1 VTRSPAEQ
9 AATRLSRLLSLVP
22 WLMANDGVSLTE
34 AAQHFGI
41 SQKQLRADLDL
52 LIVSGRPGYMHGDLL
67 DIQYWGK
74 DGRIRVLDP
83 QTLNRPMGL
92 TATEAG
98 ALLIAMR
105 MLAQLPGGHDTAALT
120 SAIDK
125 LERATGVAQVA
136 VVEVSGSGQAFLLPL
151 REAIE
156 TGVQV
161 RLGYASASTETA
173 SERVVDP
180 HDLTVSSGHV
190 YLQAWCHRSEAI
202 RTFRL
207 DRVLSCTPL
216 STPIDPSRKQFTD
229 LSSFLPQ
236 AGREVTLEVS
246 PRVAWLGDQPYARVE
261 EELSDGSRVVIL
273 NVGDDEWLLRL
284 LLRVGAHARVIND
297 DALVMMLHERANAA
311 LSQYADVR

>member
-1 VTRSPAEQ
+1 MTRSPAEQ

-22 WLMANDGVSLTE
+22 WLMANDGVSMTE
-34 AAQHFGI
+34 AAHHFGI
-41 SQKQLRADLDL
+41 SEKQLRADLDL
-52 LIVSGRPGYMHGDLL
+52 LIVSGRPGYMHGDLV
-67 DIQYWGK
+67 DIQYWDK

-83 QTLNRPMGL
+83 QTLDRPLGL

-105 MLAQLPGGHDTAALT
+105 LLAQLPGGHDTAALT

-125 LERATGVAQVA
+125 LETATGVHEVA
-136 VVEVSGSGQAFLLPL
+136 VVEVASPGQAFLPEL
-151 REAIE
+151 RSALEAG
-156 TGVQV
+156 TQV
-161 RLGYASASTETA
+161 HLGYASASTDTA

-180 HDLTVSSGHV
+180 HALTVASGHV

-216 STPIDPSRKQFTD
+216 STPIDQARKESTN
-229 LSSFLPQ
+229 LTSFLPQ

-246 PRVAWLGDQPYARVE
+246 PRVAWLGDQPFARVHSE
-261 EELSDGSRVVIL
+261 GSDGSRVIIL

-297 DALVMMLHERANAA
+297 DALVMLLHERATAA
-311 LSQYADVR
+311 LRQYADVR